1 MAKKH
6 QCTTHGLDCDWTA
19 TSEDAEAL
27 VELVKEHA
35 AEVHP
40 QITWSDEIAERVRN
54 GFTEE

>member
-19 TSEDAEAL
+19 TSEDAD
-27 VELVKEHA
+27 ELVQTVKAHA

-40 QITWSDEIAERVRN
+40 EVPWSDEIADRVKA
-54 GFTEE
+54 GFTDE